1 MNKPSAPLAG
11 KFSGGH
17 MLVQALGDKGVE
29 KVFSLCGG
37 FLNPILIACRE
48 YGIDVVTARNEME
61 AGFMANATARLTRQ
75 VSVCIAEPSGFTN
88 YISAVAEAHFAGDPV
103 IFIGVSSN
111 SHNFDNNGLKELP
124 QAEVVKSMTK
134 YAVEVNEP
142 GRIGWFLDKAYDI
155 ATNHPMGPV
164 QLTIPTNFV
173 FTGKVDAE
181 TPITDARVFDRHR
194 KKIHRP
200 HPDPE
205 DIEQIENILRSAERP
220 TIIAGG
226 GVWYSQAE
234 KDLEVLAMKYKI
246 PIFTPFTHLKSIDMS
261 HPLYMGLFDYHQ
273 NPCSRLVSS
282 EADVVLLL
290 GGRLD
295 FGVNYG
301 EAPLIGKD
309 TTLVCVNATARELSG
324 NQLADVR
331 ICSDIKAFVQSLNGS
346 SHLTSNDADWA
357 DRIRQARYD
366 SLTPYRKFLESTESP
381 VHPLRLCYDVLMALG
396 EEDILVVDGGDIS
409 CWCEVAFNVWSFEG
423 RKIGGVIANGPWEQM
438 GTGPAYA
445 TAVKMAKPKSKVVLI
460 TGDGALGLAPGLTPM
475 ETAIDRGIAVTMI
488 VANNA
493 QWGMIQ
499 EQQKAMWGEANATSL
514 RDVDYHK
521 IFEAAGAHAQ
531 LVTDPD
537 QIVPALKH
545 AWEQD
550 QSVPSFIEVKTVSA
564 ASPITQGLV
573 EMRVR
578 TAIE

>member
-1 MNKPSAPLAG
+1 MTRLSAPLAG

-17 MLVQALGDKGVE
+17 MLVQALKDKGIE
-29 KVFSLCGG
+29 RVFSLCGG
-37 FLNPILIACRE
+37 FLNPITIACRE
-48 YGIDVVTARNEME
+48 YGIDVVATRNEME
-61 AGFMANATARLTRQ
+61 AGFMAAATARLTRKAT
-75 VSVCIAEPSGFTN
+75 VCIAEPSGFTN

-124 QAEVVKSMTK
+124 QADVVKCMTK
-134 YAVEVNEP
+134 HAVEVNEP
-142 GRIGWFLDKAYDI
+142 GRIAWFVDKAYDI

-173 FTGKVDAE
+173 FTGKVDSEPPAG
-181 TPITDARVFDRHR
+181 ARAFDRTRR
-194 KKIHRP
+194 KTHRP
-200 HPDPE
+200 HPDPADVEQVE
-205 DIEQIENILRSAERP
+205 DILRAAARP
-220 TIIAGG
+220 AIVAGG

-234 KDLEVLAMKYKI
+234 KDLEALATRYRI
-246 PIFTPFTHLKSIDMS
+246 PMFTPFTHFKSIDMS
-261 HPLYMGLFDYHQ
+261 HPLYMGLLDYHQ
-273 NPCSRLVSS
+273 NPCSRLVSA

-295 FGVNYG
+295 FGVNFG

-309 TTLVCVNATARELSG
+309 ATLISVNPTARELS
-324 NQLADVR
+324 NNALADVR
-331 ICSDIKAFVQSLNGS
+331 VCSDIKAFVQSLNGS
-346 SHLTSNDADWA
+346 ARVTPADADWA
-357 DRIRQARYD
+357 DRIRQARFD
-366 SLTPYRKFLESTESP
+366 SLTPYRQFLESAELP
-381 VHPLRLCYDVLMALG
+381 VHPLRLCYDVLMSLG

-409 CWCEVAFNVWSFEG
+409 CWCEIAFNAWAFEG
-423 RKIGGVIANGPWEQM
+423 RKIGGIIANGPWEQM
-438 GTGPAYA
+438 GTGPAFS
-445 TAVKMAKPKSKVVLI
+445 TAVKMTKPESKVVLI

-475 ETAIDRGIAVTMI
+475 ETAIDREVAVTMI

-499 EQQKAMWGEANATSL
+499 EQQKAMWGQVYATSL

-531 LVTDPD
+531 LVTEPGET
-537 QIVPALKH
+537 VPALKR
-545 AWEQD
+545 AWEQN
-550 QSVPSFIEVKTVSA
+550 QSAPSFIEVKTLPT
-564 ASPITQGLV
+564 ASPITQGLI

>member
-1 MNKPSAPLAG
+1 MTRLSAPLAG

-17 MLVQALGDKGVE
+17 MLVQALKDKGIE
-29 KVFSLCGG
+29 RVFSLCGG
-37 FLNPILIACRE
+37 FLNPITIACRE
-48 YGIDVVTARNEME
+48 YGIDVVATRNEME
-61 AGFMANATARLTRQ
+61 AGFMAAATARLTRKAT
-75 VSVCIAEPSGFTN
+75 VCIAEPSGFTN

-124 QAEVVKSMTK
+124 QAEVVKCMTK
-134 YAVEVNEP
+134 HAVEVNEP
-142 GRIGWFLDKAYDI
+142 GRIAWFVDKAYDI

-173 FTGKVDAE
+173 FTGKVDSEPPAG
-181 TPITDARVFDRHR
+181 ARAFDRTRR
-194 KKIHRP
+194 KTHRP
-200 HPDPE
+200 HPDPADVEQVE
-205 DIEQIENILRSAERP
+205 DILRAAARP
-220 TIIAGG
+220 AIVAGG

-234 KDLEVLAMKYKI
+234 KDLEALATRYRI
-246 PIFTPFTHLKSIDMS
+246 PMFTPFTHFKSIDMS
-261 HPLYMGLFDYHQ
+261 HPLYMGLLDYHQ
-273 NPCSRLVSS
+273 NPCSRLVSA

-295 FGVNYG
+295 FGVNFG

-309 TTLVCVNATARELSG
+309 ATLISVNPTARELS
-324 NQLADVR
+324 NNALADVR
-331 ICSDIKAFVQSLNGS
+331 VCSDIKAFVQSLNGS
-346 SHLTSNDADWA
+346 ARVTPADADWA
-357 DRIRQARYD
+357 DRIRQARFD
-366 SLTPYRKFLESTESP
+366 SLTPYRQFLESAELP
-381 VHPLRLCYDVLMALG
+381 VHPLRLCYDVLMSLG

-409 CWCEVAFNVWSFEG
+409 CWCEIAFNAWAFEG
-423 RKIGGVIANGPWEQM
+423 RKIGGIIANGPWEQM
-438 GTGPAYA
+438 GTGPAFS
-445 TAVKMAKPKSKVVLI
+445 TAVKMTKPESKVVLI

-475 ETAIDRGIAVTMI
+475 ETAIDREVAVTMI

-499 EQQKAMWGEANATSL
+499 EQQKAMWGQVYATSL

-531 LVTDPD
+531 LVTEPGET
-537 QIVPALKH
+537 VPALKR
-545 AWEQD
+545 AWEQN
-550 QSVPSFIEVKTVSA
+550 QSAPSFIEVKTLPT
-564 ASPITQGLV
+564 ASPITQGLI

>member
-1 MNKPSAPLAG
+1 MTRLSAPLAG

-17 MLVQALGDKGVE
+17 MLVQALKDKGIE
-29 KVFSLCGG
+29 RVFSLCGG
-37 FLNPILIACRE
+37 FLNPITIACRE
-48 YGIDVVTARNEME
+48 YGIDVVATRNEME
-61 AGFMANATARLTRQ
+61 AGFMAAATARLTREA
-75 VSVCIAEPSGFTN
+75 SVCIAEPSGFTN
-88 YISAVAEAHFAGDPV
+88 YVSAVAEAHFAGDPV

-124 QAEVVKSMTK
+124 QADVVKCMTK
-134 YAVEVNEP
+134 HAVEVNEP
-142 GRIGWFLDKAYDI
+142 GRIAWFLDKAFDI

-173 FTGKVDAE
+173 FTGKVDSEPPAG
-181 TPITDARVFDRHR
+181 ARAFDRTRR
-194 KKIHRP
+194 KTHRP

-205 DIEQIENILRSAERP
+205 DVGQVEDILRAAARP
-220 TIIAGG
+220 AIVAGG

-234 KDLEVLAMKYKI
+234 RDLEALATRFRI
-246 PIFTPFTHLKSIDMS
+246 PMFTPFTHFKSIDMS
-261 HPLYMGLFDYHQ
+261 HPLYMGLLDYHQ
-273 NPCSRLVSS
+273 NPCSRVVSA

-295 FGVNYG
+295 FGVNFG

-309 TTLVCVNATARELSG
+309 TTLISVNPTARELS
-324 NQLADVR
+324 NNALADVR
-331 ICSDIKAFVQSLNGS
+331 VCSDIKAFVQSLNGS
-346 SHLTSNDADWA
+346 ARITPADADWA
-357 DRIRQARYD
+357 DRIRQARFD
-366 SLTPYRKFLESTESP
+366 SLAPYRQFLESAELP
-381 VHPLRLCYDVLMALG
+381 VHPLRLCYDVLMSLG

-409 CWCEVAFNVWSFEG
+409 CWCEIAFNAWAFEG
-423 RKIGGVIANGPWEQM
+423 RKIGGIIANGPWEQM
-438 GTGPAYA
+438 GTGPAFS
-445 TAVKMAKPKSKVVLI
+445 TAVKMARPDSKVVLI

-475 ETAIDRGIAVTMI
+475 ETAIDREVAVTMI

-499 EQQKAMWGEANATSL
+499 EQQKAMWGQVYATSL

-531 LVTDPD
+531 LVTEPGET
-537 QIVPALKH
+537 VPALKR
-545 AWEQD
+545 AWEQN
-550 QSVPSFIEVKTVSA
+550 QSAPSFIEVKTLPT
-564 ASPITQGLV
+564 ASPITQGLI

>member
-1 MNKPSAPLAG
+1 MTRLSAPLAG

-17 MLVQALGDKGVE
+17 MLVQALKDKGIE
-29 KVFSLCGG
+29 RVFSLCGG
-37 FLNPILIACRE
+37 FLNPITIACRE
-48 YGIDVVTARNEME
+48 YGIDVVATRNEME
-61 AGFMANATARLTRQ
+61 AGFMAAATARLTRKAT
-75 VSVCIAEPSGFTN
+75 VCIAEPSGFTN

-124 QAEVVKSMTK
+124 QADVVKCMTK
-134 YAVEVNEP
+134 HAVEVNEP
-142 GRIGWFLDKAYDI
+142 GRIAWFVDKVYDI

-173 FTGKVDAE
+173 FTGKVDSEPPAG
-181 TPITDARVFDRHR
+181 ARAFDRTRR
-194 KKIHRP
+194 KTHRP
-200 HPDPE
+200 HPDPADVEQVE
-205 DIEQIENILRSAERP
+205 DILRAAARP
-220 TIIAGG
+220 AIVAGG

-234 KDLEVLAMKYKI
+234 KDLEALATRYRI
-246 PIFTPFTHLKSIDMS
+246 PMFTPFTHFKSIDMS
-261 HPLYMGLFDYHQ
+261 HPLYMGLLDYHQ
-273 NPCSRLVSS
+273 NPCSRLVSA

-295 FGVNYG
+295 FGVNFG

-309 TTLVCVNATARELSG
+309 ATLISVNPTARELS
-324 NQLADVR
+324 NNALADVR
-331 ICSDIKAFVQSLNGS
+331 VCSDIKAFVQSLNGS
-346 SHLTSNDADWA
+346 ARVTPADADWA
-357 DRIRQARYD
+357 DRIRQARFD
-366 SLTPYRKFLESTESP
+366 SLTPYRQFLESAELP
-381 VHPLRLCYDVLMALG
+381 VHPLRLCYDVLMSLG

-409 CWCEVAFNVWSFEG
+409 CWCEIAFNAWAFEG
-423 RKIGGVIANGPWEQM
+423 RKIGGIIANGPWEQM
-438 GTGPAYA
+438 GTGPAFS
-445 TAVKMAKPKSKVVLI
+445 TAVKMTKPESKVVLI

-475 ETAIDRGIAVTMI
+475 ETAIDREVAVTMI

-499 EQQKAMWGEANATSL
+499 EQQKAMWGQVYATSL

-531 LVTDPD
+531 LVTEPGET
-537 QIVPALKH
+537 VPALKR
-545 AWEQD
+545 AWEQN
-550 QSVPSFIEVKTVSA
+550 QSAPSFIEVKTLPT
-564 ASPITQGLV
+564 ASPITQGLI